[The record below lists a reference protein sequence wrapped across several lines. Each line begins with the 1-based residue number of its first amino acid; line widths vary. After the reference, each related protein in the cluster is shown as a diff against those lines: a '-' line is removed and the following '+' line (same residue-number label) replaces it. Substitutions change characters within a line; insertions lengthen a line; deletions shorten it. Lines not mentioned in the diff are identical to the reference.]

1 MCAVFHLHK
10 RPTDQG
16 GHALSWKDDAVRM
29 RMDEGKSWP
38 AIAEALKDNFPDKN
52 LYQAIGKVRIA
63 VRDYKGPKPEQVAPE
78 KRPSTITNTQEFL
91 MKALTKGTTS
101 KELADALGVSERIA
115 SAMIGEKKEAGYNV
129 RETRGVWKIENDLIP
144 TENRY
149 SDEWDGNRIVRF
161 GLLGDTHLNS
171 KYAQITHL
179 RKLYDIFA
187 AEGIDTVYHTGDLD
201 DGEQMRK
208 GHQYELYNQGFDDHR
223 DEIIRVYPKR
233 DGMRTRFIIG
243 NHDASLV
250 KLAGADIG
258 RAVASE
264 RKDMEY
270 LGPDSAVIQLT
281 DNCTL
286 ELRHPGD
293 GTAYAI
299 SYKIQKMVEAMSGGE
314 KPNVLAVGHYHKIEY
329 LPYRNI
335 EVFQTGTFCAQTPW
349 MRGRGIAAM
358 MGGWIVE
365 LRLNIDGGIERVIQQ
380 RFPFATAIK
389 DDWKNWR

>member
-1 MCAVFHLHK
+1 MG
-10 RPTDQG
+10 D
-16 GHALSWKDDAVRM
+16 WK
-29 RMDEGKSWP
+29 
-38 AIAEALKDNFPDKN
+38 AEALS
-52 LYQAIGKVRIA
+52 LYFDEHQTWGAIIGKLQNHFPGKNADQI
-63 VRDYKGPKPEQVAPE
+63 RDTIRGVIRRDPRYKERGEQGQPAM
-78 KRPSTITNTQEFL
+78 NAQETL

-115 SAMIGEKKEAGYNV
+115 AAMIDEKKQAGYNV

-149 SDEWDGNRIVRF
+149 SDEWDGKRVVRF
-161 GLLGDTHLNS
+161 GLLGDTHFNS

-179 RKLYDIFA
+179 HRLYDIFA
-187 AEGIDTVYHTGDLD
+187 ADGIDTVYHTGDLD

-243 NHDASLV
+243 NHDASLIR
-250 KLAGADIG
+250 LAGADIG

-264 RKDMEY
+264 RRDMEY

-335 EVFQTGTFCAQTPW
+335 EVFQTGTLCAQTPW
-349 MRGRGIAAM
+349 MRGKGIAAM